1 MLLHNWHELM
11 NAITEW
17 EASHSEDNFFFLMG
31 NHDAHYISRVF
42 NAISGG
48 CRQSTS
54 PKIPRLLTSMQ
65 LNIALTNDFKLNT
78 I

>member
-1 MLLHNWHELM
+1 MPLPNGKQV
-11 NAITEW
+11 IQRK
-17 EASHSEDNFFFLMG
+17 G
-31 NHDAHYISRVF
+31 NHDAYYISRVF

-48 CRQSTS
+48 CRQSTN
-54 PKIPRLLTSMQ
+54 PEIPRLLTSMQ